1 MLRTKIAALGHKIVM
16 IDWTD
21 KCFANVMS
29 NIDAKILS
37 EELKDKKKTVM
48 NENKEVDISDCD
60 DAESE
65 TEDEESET
73 SFDDEIYYDT
83 EDEKKDYEQFDF
95 GQKLKKSKKLKLSY
109 QVITSE
115 WNYIMDQSLV
125 PKG

>member
-1 MLRTKIAALGHKIVM
+1 MLRTKIAALAHKIVM
-16 IDWTD
+16 IDWTE

-37 EELKDKKKTVM
+37 EELKDKKQNVM
-48 NENKEVDISDCD
+48 NESKEVDISDCD
-60 DAESE
+60 DVDSE
-65 TEDEESET
+65 TEDADSET

-83 EDEKKDYEQFDF
+83 EDEKTDYEHYDY
-95 GQKLKKSKKLKLSY
+95 GQKLKKSKKLKLSF

-115 WNYIMDQSLV
+115 WNYILDHSLV